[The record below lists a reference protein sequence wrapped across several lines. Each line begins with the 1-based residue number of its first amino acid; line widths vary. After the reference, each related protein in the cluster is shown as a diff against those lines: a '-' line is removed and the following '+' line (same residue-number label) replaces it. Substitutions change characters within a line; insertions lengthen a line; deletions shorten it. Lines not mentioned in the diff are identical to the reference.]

1 MNVLFIIV
9 GIVIGFVL
17 GIIIGLS
24 HEVGPDD
31 DK

>member
-1 MNVLFIIV
+1 MDILCIIA
-9 GIVIGFVL
+9 GMVISFVL

-24 HEVGPDD
+24 HEVGSD

>member
-1 MNVLFIIV
+1 MDILCIIA
-9 GIVIGFVL
+9 GMVISFVL
-17 GIIIGLS
+17 GITIGLS